1 MSAANQYEVGRRDLT
16 LDCAMTS
23 NRVDSEIDMD
33 WVYPWVG
40 LGWVGSVG

>member
-1 MSAANQYEVGRRDLT
+1 
-16 LDCAMTS
+16 MTS

-40 LGWVGSVG
+40 LGWVGSVGQLGRFLPRDAMHPRY